1 MSTSTSRRLSLL
13 SGLIVAVL
21 TGPGSGALQASE
33 TCLPGI
39 ETFMQEAIED
49 RMFPGIAV
57 KIEHGGRVIFDQR
70 KGTLKPDGPALPD
83 DAIWRIYSMTK
94 PITSLAV
101 MMLAED
107 GRLALDDPF
116 SKYVP
121 AFANM
126 EVHRADGPVPAE
138 QQITVRDLLRHTSG
152 VVYGFF
158 GTGAVREAYK
168 TVAIRQGGLSNAEM
182 AEKLAGLPLEN
193 QPGTTWEY
201 SLSTDLLGHL
211 VEVVTGQTLGDFY
224 ETRIFDPLGMKDTA
238 FEISETDVTRRAD
251 GFTPLPDYL
260 GTPRHSG
267 GGGLVS
273 TVEDYMQFLRMVRN
287 GGELNGARLLSAEG
301 IADMSRDHTI
311 SSGIRPGRYYL
322 PGYGHGFG
330 LGYAVK
336 IAQHPQGLAGP
347 VGTFFWGGYAGTAF
361 WVDPVNDVIAVAMV
375 QTTTNRRVAAI
386 GIRRSFYEAA
396 GTDGAGLTTCN

>member
-1 MSTSTSRRLSLL
+1 MPSMTSRNHALL
-13 SGLIVAVL
+13 PAVILAVGLWSGTV
-21 TGPGSGALQASE
+21 QAAE
-33 TCLPGI
+33 TCLPNVQA
-39 ETFMQEAIED
+39 FMQEAVED

-57 KIEHGGRVIFDQR
+57 KIEHRGKVIFDQR
-70 KGTLKPDGPALPD
+70 EGKLTADGPALPD
-83 DAIWRIYSMTK
+83 GAIWRIYSMTK
-94 PITSLAV
+94 PITSLAI

-107 GRLALDDPF
+107 GKLALDDPF
-116 SKYVP
+116 AKYVP
-121 AFANM
+121 AFADM
-126 EVHRADGPVPAE
+126 QVHVTGGPVPAE
-138 QQITVRDLLRHTSG
+138 RQITIRDLLRHTSG

-158 GTGAVREAYK
+158 GTGAVRETYK
-168 TVAIRQGGLSNAEM
+168 AAAIRNGGASNAEM

-224 ETRIFDPLGMKDTA
+224 ETRIFAPLGMKDTA
-238 FEISETDVTRRAD
+238 FEISDSDAIRRAE

-260 GTPRHSG
+260 STHRHSG

-287 GGELNGARLLSAEG
+287 GGELKGTRLLSAEG

-322 PGYGHGFG
+322 PGYSHGFG

-396 GTDGAGLTTCN
+396 GTDGAGLTACN